1 MVRLGF
7 LPMQYHLP
15 LHGSSRRRGL
25 AAASLLVWIGALF
38 CFPWPGAAQET
49 ERALTD
55 FTATVGR
62 WQRREWTAQGQPQ
75 STPLEPAA
83 ATQGG
88 GRWLRLPLSLP
99 GRNEFVAPVEGSWQG
114 WQTLTF
120 RVFLPAGLP
129 ANAVVCVFT
138 KDRDHLW
145 RQIRRPAP
153 TERAAL
159 VEITVPVG
167 GPAAASA
174 WSPREHERPWHPLT
188 PRCLIE
194 YGLSLELETGATD
207 RFQGDAFLA
216 AVVLR
221 QPGLV
226 HPADSI
232 RDLNLTPH
240 SPRVGE
246 RFEVSFRLG
255 DDYRDPFHPDSV
267 KVEAAVTTPSGTVD
281 KVRGFYDED
290 FLYDPRIA
298 DITRT
303 LTPYGAP
310 SFKTR
315 YCPRATGRHRI
326 EITATVE
333 GRVLTL
339 PPMEFVAD
347 APTVAY
353 RGSVR
358 RDPANP
364 KYLMWEDGTHFWSL
378 GLNVRSPFD
387 TRYLQV
393 APYSTWRDEGL
404 PLYDRLFKTYRENG
418 IRVVEVWMSSWWMA
432 LEWINDSPGF
442 HGVGYYNPYRA
453 WMLDHIMEQAAA
465 NDILVILV
473 LNNHGKFG
481 ALNDT
486 EWSRN
491 PYNRANGGFLDSCE
505 EYFTNEA
512 ARAAFRR
519 TCDYIVA
526 RWGASP
532 NLLMWKLFSE
542 VDLTGTSYEFYTQPE
557 VAEWHREMGAYLK
570 RIDPWQHL
578 TTTHWMLSY
587 YRINDAIALLPEL
600 DVLTTDAYYQGGGT
614 AQLLEM
620 LRGGNL
626 FAAAKQKPLLITEY
640 GGSPHADS
648 MGNLIRQ
655 AHLGIWTG
663 FFNEAPASPMFW
675 WFALVEDKNL
685 YPLYAALSRYS
696 ADEDRRGLAP
706 GLRDLPGRGLTVSEL
721 RGDDRLLVWGFDSAY
736 YLSDDENAVPAVHA
750 EVVYETPALKP
761 GDYTVEIWN
770 VTDGRPTD
778 SVPLTIAAG
787 QAALSLRLP
796 PFSRDFALKIN
807 PAAP

>member
-1 MVRLGF
+1 MHYDRISHAAVGRCAL
-7 LPMQYHLP
+7 
-15 LHGSSRRRGL
+15 SL
-25 AAASLLVWIGALF
+25 AGPFAVIVLLVCL
-38 CFPWPGAAQET
+38 PPSRAAEET
-49 ERALTD
+49 ERTLTD
-55 FTATVGR
+55 FATTAAP
-62 WQRREWTAQGQPQ
+62 WQRREWVANGQAQV
-75 STPLEPAA
+75 TPLEVAA
-83 ATQGG
+83 AVPGDG
-88 GRWLRLPLSLP
+88 PSLRLPLKLP
-99 GRNEFVAPVEGSWQG
+99 GRYEVVSPVGSSWHG
-114 WQTLTF
+114 WQELTF

-129 ANAVVCVFT
+129 ANAVVCIFT

-153 TERAAL
+153 AERGAL
-159 VEITVPVG
+159 VEISVPIG
-167 GPAAASA
+167 GPEAAQA
-174 WSPREHERPWHPLT
+174 WVPRGHERPWHPLT
-188 PRCLIE
+188 PRCLLE

-207 RFQGDAFLA
+207 SFAGDAFIA
-216 AVVLR
+216 AVLLR
-221 QPGLV
+221 RPGLV
-226 HPADSI
+226 HPEASI
-232 RDLNLTPH
+232 RDLNLSPR

-267 KVEAAVTTPSGTVD
+267 KVEAAITTPAGSVENA
-281 KVRGFYDED
+281 RGFYYEG
-290 FLYDPRIA
+290 FLYAPEVPE
-298 DITRT
+298 ITRT

-310 SFKTR
+310 SFKVR
-315 YCPRATGRHRI
+315 YCPRSPGRHRMQV
-326 EITATVE
+326 TATVE

-339 PPMEFVAD
+339 PPLEFVAA
-347 APTVAY
+347 APAATY
-353 RGSVR
+353 RGCVR
-358 RDPANP
+358 RDPTHP
-364 KYLMWEDGTHFWSL
+364 KYLMWEDGTHFWAL

-404 PLYDRLFKTYRENG
+404 PMYGRLFRKYRETG
-418 IRVVEVWMSSWWMA
+418 IKVVEVWMSSWWMA

-453 WMLDHIMEQAAA
+453 WMLDEIMAQAEA
-465 NDILVILV
+465 NDIRVILV

-486 EWSRN
+486 EWARN

-505 EYFTNEA
+505 EYFTNPE
-512 ARAAFRR
+512 ARACFRR
-519 TCDYIVA
+519 TADYIVA

-542 VDLTGTSYEFYTQPE
+542 VDLTGTAYDFYTQPE
-557 VAEWHREMGAYLK
+557 VAEWHREMSAYLK
-570 RIDPWQHL
+570 QIDLSQHL

-587 YRINDAIALLPEL
+587 YRINEAIAVLPEL
-600 DVLTTDAYYQGGGT
+600 DVLSTDAYYQGGGT

-626 FAAAKQKPLLITEY
+626 FAATKQKPLLITEY

-675 WFALVEDKNL
+675 WFALVEEKNL
-685 YPLYAALSRYS
+685 YPLYTALSRYS

-706 GLRDLPGRGLTVSEL
+706 ILRDLPGPALTVSEL
-721 RGDDRLLVWGFDSAY
+721 RSNERLLAWGFDRAY
-736 YLSDDENAVPAVHA
+736 YLTDDENAVPAVHT

-761 GDYTVEIWN
+761 GAYSVEIWN
-770 VTDGRPTD
+770 VADGRPLDAT
-778 SVPLTIAAG
+778 PLTIADG
-787 QAALSLRLP
+787 QATLSLTLP
-796 PFSRDFALKIN
+796 PFSRDFALKIS
-807 PAAP
+807 PAPPR

>member
-1 MVRLGF
+1 
-7 LPMQYHLP
+7 MQHDRTP
-15 LHGSSRRRGL
+15 RAPNARRGPATLGLL
-25 AAASLLVWIGALF
+25 ALVGVLCSLPPPAV
-38 CFPWPGAAQET
+38 AQET
-49 ERALTD
+49 EHALAD
-55 FTATVGR
+55 FAAAAVP
-62 WQRREWTAQGQPQ
+62 WLRRDWSADGQAKT
-75 STPLEPAA
+75 TPLEVAP
-83 ATQGG
+83 ATQGE
-88 GRWLRLPLSLP
+88 GRWLRLPLSVP
-99 GRNEFVAPVEGSWQG
+99 GRNEFVAPAAFSWHG
-114 WQTLTF
+114 WQELTF
-120 RVFLPAGLP
+120 RVFLPGGLP
-129 ANAVVCVFT
+129 ANAVVCIFT

-153 TERAAL
+153 PERGAL
-159 VEITVPVG
+159 VEITVPIG
-167 GPAAASA
+167 GPDAART
-174 WSPREHERPWHPLT
+174 WTPRGHERPWHPLT
-188 PRCLIE
+188 PRCLVE
-194 YGLSLELETGATD
+194 YGIGIELETGATD
-207 RFQGDAFLA
+207 SFQGDAFLA
-216 AVVLR
+216 AVLLR
-221 QPGLV
+221 RPGLV
-226 HPADSI
+226 HPPDSI
-232 RDLNLTPH
+232 HDLNLTPR

-246 RFEVSFRLG
+246 RFEVTFRLG

-267 KVEAAVTTPSGTVD
+267 KVEAAVTTPAGAVEN
-281 KVRGFYDED
+281 VRGFYYEG
-290 FLYDPRIA
+290 FLYDPQVP
-298 DITRT
+298 DITQT

-315 YCPRATGRHRI
+315 YCPRVPGRYRMQ
-326 EITATVE
+326 ITVTVE
-333 GRVLTL
+333 GRVLTVPAL
-339 PPMEFVAD
+339 EFVAD
-347 APTVAY
+347 APAATY
-353 RGSVR
+353 RGGVR
-358 RDPANP
+358 RDPKYP
-364 KYLMWEDGTHFWSL
+364 KYLMWEDGTHFWSV

-404 PLYDRLFKTYRENG
+404 PLYARLFKKYRETG
-418 IRVVEVWMSSWWMA
+418 IEVVEVWMSSWWMA

-453 WMLDHIMEQAAA
+453 WMLDQIMEQAEA
-465 NDILVILV
+465 NHIRVILV

-486 EWSRN
+486 EWNRN

-505 EYFTNEA
+505 EYFTNPE
-512 ARAAFRR
+512 ARASFRR
-519 TCDYIVA
+519 TADYIVA

-542 VDLTGTSYEFYTQPE
+542 VDLTGTSYEFYTQPQ

-570 RIDPWQHL
+570 QIDPWQHL

-626 FAAAKQKPLLITEY
+626 FAAVKQKPLLITEY

-685 YPLYAALSRYS
+685 YPFYSALSRFS
-696 ADEDRRGLAP
+696 EGEDRRGLTP
-706 GLRDLPGRGLTVSEL
+706 ILRDLPGPALTVSEL
-721 RGDDRLLVWGFDSAY
+721 RSNERLLAWGFDRAY
-736 YLSDDENAVPAVHA
+736 YLADDENAVPAVHKD
-750 EVVYETPALKP
+750 VVFETPAPKP
-761 GDYTVEIWN
+761 GAYTVEIWN
-770 VTDGRPTD
+770 VTDGRPLDAT
-778 SVPLTIAAG
+778 PLTIAAG
-787 QAALSLRLP
+787 QASLSIPLP
-796 PFSRDFALKIN
+796 PFSRDFALKIK
-807 PAAP
+807 PVEAP